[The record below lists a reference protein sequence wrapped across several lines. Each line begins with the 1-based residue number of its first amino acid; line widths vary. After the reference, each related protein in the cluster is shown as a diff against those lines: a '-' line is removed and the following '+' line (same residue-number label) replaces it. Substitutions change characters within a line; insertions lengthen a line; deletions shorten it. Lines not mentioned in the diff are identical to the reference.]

1 MADSFL
7 KRTGLELRRPSRQ
20 TVWGFIFAWVFVLLM
35 VLLTVWLARLG
46 A

>member
-1 MADSFL
+1 MADNFL

-20 TVWGFIFAWVFVLLM
+20 TVSGFILAWIFVLAM
-35 VLLTVWLARLG
+35 VLLTLWLARLG

>member
-1 MADSFL
+1 MSSNFL
-7 KRTGLELRRPSRQ
+7 RRTGLELRRPSRQ
-20 TVWGFIFAWVFVLLM
+20 TVWGFVLAWVFVLAM